1 MLIKTFMMLLRFRLI
16 HAQFVLDCVHF
27 NLKVNFALLLN
38 ILTLVLDYV
47 HETKFHVV
55 LFIQVLELQ
64 NGLFADVK
72 RLVDFVF
79 QYSQIVLFEFLI
91 FVKAEVRAYVLVG
104 FWRLVLILQTF
115 TRFKELRIF
124 VSLVREAF
132 IPFKKAKIR
141 QLFKET
147 LRDELNSQLNQPIID
162 FLLGQ
167 FLK

>member
-1 MLIKTFMMLLRFRLI
+1 
-16 HAQFVLDCVHF
+16 
-27 NLKVNFALLLN
+27 
-38 ILTLVLDYV
+38 
-47 HETKFHVV
+47 
-55 LFIQVLELQ
+55 VLELQ

-115 TRFKELRIF
+115 TRFKKLRIF

-141 QLFKET
+141 QLFEET
-147 LRDELNSQLNQPIID
+147 LRDELNLQLNQPIID
-162 FLLGQ
+162 FLFGQ